1 MRKNEKSYTC
11 QRYIQSIHIQ
21 SGSRTQASILLKV
34 RTTGLKI
41 PGVACAIDL
50 YFLLKRKV
58 NIMRLPYLSAIMIL
72 LLFSAQLRAGEKVVI
87 GTPLSENHSGKEEKK
102 WYYPFEI
109 SQLKIKQSN
118 DGRGII
124 KEVTC
129 KGCDYQF
136 VKITEDTS
144 VFVNGK
150 KVNLLRARE
159 RAGKEVYIEF
169 DRDTAEVK
177 YISWAE

>member
-1 MRKNEKSYTC
+1 MRFLF
-11 QRYIQSIHIQ
+11 ILPF
-21 SGSRTQASILLKV
+21 ILL
-34 RTTGLKI
+34 T
-41 PGVACAIDL
+41 
-50 YFLLKRKV
+50 
-58 NIMRLPYLSAIMIL
+58 
-72 LLFSAQLRAGEKVVI
+72 LFSAQLSAAEKVLI
-87 GTPLSENHSGKEEKK
+87 DTPVSKSHSGKEEKK

-109 SQLKIKQSN
+109 SQLKIKQAN

-136 VKITEDTS
+136 VKITADTS

-159 RAGKEVYIEF
+159 RAGQEVYIEF

-177 YISWAE
+177 YISWSE

>member
-1 MRKNEKSYTC
+1 MLISV
-11 QRYIQSIHIQ
+11 Q
-21 SGSRTQASILLKV
+21 
-34 RTTGLKI
+34 
-41 PGVACAIDL
+41 
-50 YFLLKRKV
+50 
-58 NIMRLPYLSAIMIL
+58 LS
-72 LLFSAQLRAGEKVVI
+72 AGEKVLI
-87 GTPLSENHSGKEEKK
+87 GTPLSKSHAGKEEKQ

-109 SQLKIKQSN
+109 SELKIKQTS

-136 VKITEDTS
+136 VKITADTS
-144 VFVNGK
+144 VFVNGI

-159 RAGKEVYIEF
+159 RAGKEAYIEF

-177 YISWAE
+177 YISWSE